1 MVVTRRSTS
10 PSLSEGS
17 TISVPTSTASA
28 AGKKVVFAA
37 TPNETEESS
46 SMTSNKWRRRNFP
59 KPPKKM
65 FKGTSHIHFHKKAP
79 SNKNKG
85 STESNDVVQRVKLM
99 TGTLY
104 IYKGRKAEF
113 VRTK

>member
-1 MVVTRRSTS
+1 M
-10 PSLSEGS
+10 
-17 TISVPTSTASA
+17 SVPTSSTTTAIA

-37 TPNETEESS
+37 TPNETEES
-46 SMTSNKWRRRNFP
+46 MTMATKWKRRNFP
-59 KPPKKM
+59 KPPKNM
-65 FKGTSHIHFHKKAP
+65 CKGTSHIHFHKKAP